1 MNIIHAKN
9 PTNKTPFAAQW
20 DYLLCEDDLS
30 NRLNLSNIADVILK
44 NEKDIIRQYV
54 YEDDWGTGLGPN
66 SMTSR
71 SNRYNLLKWPELIEL
86 KLVIR
91 NTHDKFLSNIGLP
104 PEEVIY
110 LQCWAN
116 VLRKGQGINKHRH
129 WGSPYAYLGGHICI
143 QQTNTHTYYKH
154 PYTDNNYS
162 SINEPGKI
170 TLFPNWIEHWT
181 DTHTD
186 DQERI
191 TIAFDII
198 TKVVFDEDIAAHMKD
213 HWVPIT
219 D

>member
-9 PTNKTPFAAQW
+9 PPNKTPFAAQW
-20 DYLLCEDDLS
+20 DYLLCEDDISDKLNFDNIINTILS
-30 NRLNLSNIADVILK
+30 NEKTVIQ
-44 NEKDIIRQYV
+44 QYE
-54 YEDDWGTGLGPN
+54 YTDDWGTGLGPN

-71 SNRYNLLKWPELIEL
+71 SNCYNLLKWPELAEL
-86 KLVIR
+86 KLAIR
-91 NTHDKFLSNIGLP
+91 QTHDKFLSELRLP

-116 VLRKGQGINKHRH
+116 VLRKGQNIKKHRH

-143 QQTNTHTYYKH
+143 RQNDTNTYYKH
-154 PYTDNNYS
+154 PYTDHDYKS
-162 SINEPGKI
+162 PNESGKI

-181 DTHTD
+181 DTHTA

-198 TKVVFDEDIAAHMKD
+198 TKVVFDEDIASHMKQ
-213 HWVPIT
+213 HWVPL
-219 D
+219 